1 MDLSKLT
8 VFRSSAGSG
17 KTFQL
22 AKSYV
27 KLALE
32 NPQAFRHIL
41 AITFTNKATREMKE
55 RILRFL
61 HGLSQG
67 DNPTLLATLREEL
80 DKSPEAI
87 QHEAKMVLSNILHQY
102 SQFSIS
108 TIDSFFQ
115 KIIKSFAKE
124 LKLLGTFRIEL
135 DENKVRQLL
144 IDNLMLELGQNK
156 NLTSWVM
163 RFVENNIESGRNWDI
178 RKDIDNLSKEIFSES
193 YKKIQALQAPPT
205 DKDRNNFL
213 GFLVKSIKSFENDM
227 SDLAE
232 QGIQIIQNH
241 GLELHDFSYKDTSAP
256 SYFFKIKEGEEY
268 EYKTRVQNALEN
280 ENAWYSKKSEK
291 ATIIQKALHNGL
303 QETLE
308 KTVEYYDRN
317 YKDYNSANICLQ
329 QYFAYGILSDLQRKL
344 AEYREEEDVMLISDT
359 NVFLKGIIADNEAPF
374 IYEKTGSRYHHFL
387 LDEFQDTS
395 AYQWEN
401 LKPLV
406 ENSLS
411 ETGRQN
417 LAVGDEKQSI
427 YRWRGG
433 DWELLASKLGK
444 EISDEQI
451 TFLNLTTNWRSHKGI
466 IQFNNS
472 LFEIFPK
479 ILETLYLKKVEE
491 GALAPGLF
499 FESIY
504 QNSLQD
510 ISESMKSADKGY
522 VEINFLEKGLTK
534 DELLDATYN
543 KTIEQIVQ
551 LQKQGVAPKDIAIL
565 VRNNREGSQLVNHLL
580 QYQQSPKA
588 VPGIN
593 YNVLSND
600 SLLLS
605 ASPAI
610 RLLVNA
616 IRCLHD
622 NNDQLALVNVAF
634 EYQMV
639 RHHGQPDINENLNEL
654 FSEVTYE
661 KKPLEH
667 VPEAILNLSDD
678 LRSLTIYELV
688 EQLISLLELSKKD
701 GEIAFLQRLQDAVLE
716 TFSHEKGDLPS
727 FLNWWD
733 ESGHKLSIQSPE
745 NADAMQVITIHKS
758 KGLEFSNVIIPFCS
772 WKLDHE
778 PSHANYLWVV
788 SRQSGFSEAGAIPV
802 KYSSKL
808 TKTHFADFY
817 YQELQKTYIDNLNLM
832 YVALTRAKKRL
843 FITAPQPKNN
853 KEGEV
858 NIETVGDLLYET
870 MQTQK
875 DLGNELYLGWQPDK
889 PWSYGEL
896 VPDKKPTS
904 IQTSQTV
911 GIPEYISQQWKNKI
925 AIKRKSTGWLLTD
938 QRSVR
943 LNMGSLMHEALSNLQ
958 HADQL
963 EAQLHQ
969 LNADGTIDNEQM
981 TWLSER
987 ISGILGLPEVAEWF
1001 SGEWKV
1007 LAESSIIVPGDHERR
1022 PDRVMI
1028 KPNETVVVDFKS
1040 EKELSTH
1047 KKQVLNYKKLLGEMG
1062 HQNVSAY
1069 LLYVVAGKLIKVK
1082 G

>member
-61 HGLSQG
+61 HDLSQG

-241 GLELHDFSYKDTSAP
+241 GLELHDFSYKDKSAP

-616 IRCLHD
+616 IR
-622 NNDQLALVNVAF
+622 
-634 EYQMV
+634 
-639 RHHGQPDINENLNEL
+639 
-654 FSEVTYE
+654 
-661 KKPLEH
+661 
-667 VPEAILNLSDD
+667 
-678 LRSLTIYELV
+678 
-688 EQLISLLELSKKD
+688 
-701 GEIAFLQRLQDAVLE
+701 
-716 TFSHEKGDLPS
+716 
-727 FLNWWD
+727 
-733 ESGHKLSIQSPE
+733 
-745 NADAMQVITIHKS
+745 
-758 KGLEFSNVIIPFCS
+758 
-772 WKLDHE
+772 
-778 PSHANYLWVV
+778 
-788 SRQSGFSEAGAIPV
+788 
-802 KYSSKL
+802 
-808 TKTHFADFY
+808 
-817 YQELQKTYIDNLNLM
+817 
-832 YVALTRAKKRL
+832 
-843 FITAPQPKNN
+843 
-853 KEGEV
+853 
-858 NIETVGDLLYET
+858 
-870 MQTQK
+870 
-875 DLGNELYLGWQPDK
+875 
-889 PWSYGEL
+889 
-896 VPDKKPTS
+896 
-904 IQTSQTV
+904 
-911 GIPEYISQQWKNKI
+911 
-925 AIKRKSTGWLLTD
+925 
-938 QRSVR
+938 
-943 LNMGSLMHEALSNLQ
+943 
-958 HADQL
+958 
-963 EAQLHQ
+963 
-969 LNADGTIDNEQM
+969 
-981 TWLSER
+981 
-987 ISGILGLPEVAEWF
+987 
-1001 SGEWKV
+1001 
-1007 LAESSIIVPGDHERR
+1007 
-1022 PDRVMI
+1022 
-1028 KPNETVVVDFKS
+1028 
-1040 EKELSTH
+1040 
-1047 KKQVLNYKKLLGEMG
+1047 
-1062 HQNVSAY
+1062 
-1069 LLYVVAGKLIKVK
+1069 
-1082 G
+1082 